1 LHKCFFTY
9 GLFSFIC
16 RHRVFLLLLEIM
28 IEISI

>member
-1 LHKCFFTY
+1 LHKCFTY